1 MGKIVSKKGFFM
13 LNSKIPIHKQYLY
26 EEDEIFGDSTDKLVD
41 ISIHENCHVGMHN
54 HNFYEINIVLSGEGK
69 HYIGDM
75 SMPAIP
81 GDIFIIPIGVYHG
94 YVCTRELDVAHVI
107 LKNSF
112 MERYYDELLRIPGF
126 SALFEIEPY
135 LRQIYDEHLFLHLDR
150 NSLEKTSTEITDIIS
165 LSENCYES
173 YKSIYTLRL
182 LSLLSIEMQKQ
193 NQSSTS
199 NENRDIFKV
208 LEYIQAHYEEK
219 ILLEDLMAVANMS
232 RPTLHRHFKAIT
244 QMTPKQYILKLRLSA
259 VRDQLSRHTESKTQ
273 IAQKYGFFDTSHLNK
288 QLQSNGA
295 TKKAHTEKSI

>member
-1 MGKIVSKKGFFM
+1 M

-26 EEDEIFGDSTDKLVD
+26 EEDEIFGDSTDKLVN
-41 ISIHENCHVGMHN
+41 ISIHKNCHVGMHK
-54 HNFYEINIVLSGEGK
+54 HNFYEINIVLSGEGE

-75 SMPAIP
+75 SMPAVP
-81 GDIFIIPIGVYHG
+81 GDIFVIPIGVYHG

-107 LKNSF
+107 LKGGF
-112 MERYYDELLRIPGF
+112 MERYYNDLLRVPGF
-126 SALFEIEPY
+126 STLFEIEPY
-135 LRQIYDEHLFLHLDR
+135 LRQIYDKHLFLHLDR
-150 NSLEKTSTEITDIIS
+150 EATKKISTEITDIIS

-182 LSLLSIEMQKQ
+182 LSLLSIEMQNQ
-193 NQSSTS
+193 NKSATP
-199 NENRDIFKV
+199 NEDSDMLKV

-219 ILLEDLMAVANMS
+219 ITLEDLMAIANMS

-259 VRDQLSRHTESKTQ
+259 VRDQLSHHTESKTQ

-288 QLQSNGA
+288 QLQAKNS
-295 TKKAHTEKSI
+295 TKKQRA

>member
-1 MGKIVSKKGFFM
+1 M

-26 EEDEIFGDSTDKLVD
+26 EEDEIFGTNADKLVD
-41 ISIHENCHVGMHN
+41 ISIHKNCHVGMHK
-54 HNFYEINIVLSGEGK
+54 HDFYEINIVLSGEGE

-75 SMPAIP
+75 YMPAIP

-94 YVCTRELDVAHVI
+94 YVCTRELDVAHII
-107 LKNSF
+107 LKGSF
-112 MERYYDELLRIPGF
+112 MERHYDELSRIPGF

-150 NSLEKTSTEITDIIS
+150 SAIERTSTEITDIIS

-182 LSLLSIEMQKQ
+182 LSLLSIEMHKQ
-193 NQSSTS
+193 NQSSAS
-199 NENRDIFKV
+199 NENRDILKV

-259 VRDQLSRHTESKTQ
+259 VRDQLSRHAESKTQ
-273 IAQKYGFFDTSHLNK
+273 IAQKYGFFDTSHMNK
-288 QLQSNGA
+288 QLQSKSS
-295 TKKAHTEKSI
+295 TKKRS